1 MTSVLHA
8 APEISQAFFE
18 YYVTE
23 DGELGLGMSGRLLT
37 EEQLFEKILDPLVF
51 PGGRPATQAVVLLT
65 ASIQRE
71 RDQLVR

>member
-1 MTSVLHA
+1 VLHGIECNLRVTSVLHA
-8 APEISQAFFE
+8 APEISQAFFG

-51 PGGRPATQAVVLLT
+51 PGGRPPLRKQ
-65 ASIQRE
+65 
-71 RDQLVR
+71 